1 MTRRRRDDAKRKEVN
16 ITEGRGRNISSW
28 GVMTSGSKRKDIN
41 SNRKKG
47 RNERGVGWLARGRS
61 GDARE
66 GS

>member
-16 ITEGRGRNISSW
+16 ITEGGGRNISSW
-28 GVMTSGSKRKDIN
+28 G
-41 SNRKKG
+41 
-47 RNERGVGWLARGRS
+47 GRS